1 MLTPSPHDGSRHPL
15 TRKPRLKIILVG
27 VVVVGVAAV
36 LPPDHVSAAAQAVGA
51 AAASAVVLRGTKDDG
66 LMLG

>member
-1 MLTPSPHDGSRHPL
+1 M
-15 TRKPRLKIILVG
+15 
-27 VVVVGVAAV
+27 VVIGVAAV

-51 AAASAVVLRGTKDDG
+51 AAASAVVLRGAREDE